1 MPGSMFPNLF
11 VISATPRSPH
21 TNGELENA
29 IYAEL
34 DKLKREPVPDKELEK
49 TKNQMKVDY
58 IRHLNSNSGLASV
71 LSYFEVLTGDFRYL
85 SNYIQVIEKITPA
98 DIMQAARKY
107 LQKDNRT
114 VASLFSRTEAGM
126 PQKRSSMQTH

>member
-1 MPGSMFPNLF
+1 M
-11 VISATPRSPH
+11 
-21 TNGELENA
+21 
-29 IYAEL
+29 
-34 DKLKREPVPDKELEK
+34 
-49 TKNQMKVDY
+49 
-58 IRHLNSNSGLASV
+58 

-107 LQKDNRT
+107 LRKDNRT
-114 VASLFSRTEAGM
+114 VASLFSRTEAGT

>member
-1 MPGSMFPNLF
+1 
-11 VISATPRSPH
+11 
-21 TNGELENA
+21 
-29 IYAEL
+29 
-34 DKLKREPVPDKELEK
+34 
-49 TKNQMKVDY
+49 MKVDY
-58 IRHLNSNSGLASV
+58 IRHLNSNSGLASM

-114 VASLFSRTEAGM
+114 VASLFSRSEAGT
-126 PQKRSSMQTH
+126 PQKRSSLQTH